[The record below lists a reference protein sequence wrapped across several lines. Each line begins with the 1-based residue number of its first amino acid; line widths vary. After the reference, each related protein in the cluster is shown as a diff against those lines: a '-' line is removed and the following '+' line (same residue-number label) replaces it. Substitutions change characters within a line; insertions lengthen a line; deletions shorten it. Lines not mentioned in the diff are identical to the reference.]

1 MSNVTIEEPV
11 GIRTTTTNTTV
22 MANRKEDL
30 AAITALFDQIPASR
44 GGTKDTNKKWS
55 AFVTL
60 PTLQIVPG
68 IDISTLQPLI
78 GEVTGQVLA
87 FQTMHK
93 IYSSKNA
100 GKPDGAI
107 DPKGPTLEKMNA
119 LAKEAAKEKTPAKQ
133 PPVAEPPKNQ
143 PPPAAEP
150 PKNQPPPPVPQPPK
164 SQPPPVPQPPVR
176 LPPIRPTPIRPTPG
190 QQPISL
196 VRVRMNELDE
206 LDAFMDA
213 HSGEATAIDPESLK
227 EDKLREVEIEA
238 QIHEMRLKMTKQDSK
253 TKKDC
258 VYWIGVAVPVGTY
271 SFNKIHVFFHPTTG
285 QNKSITPS
293 DYEAFKK
300 GWEGLEGNYV
310 PVLGSQLAEAMNKNV
325 LIVPFMN
332 MPETAV
338 DTAPA
343 NMFAENPVETLDA
356 IMTAI
361 QDEMTQYRAKE
372 KRTSVNALQQLAPPV
387 HVSKVA
393 VSSFSSGIDHMR
405 LFIKLFRDTGLI
417 VEATDFDSRL
427 RLIEHKNNAQQHIT
441 SIIGRSAYP
450 PGIKAPKVR
459 VYSQM
464 RVYGDNNVPEPHEW
478 THLPITRFSNIKSY
492 TGSDTTQADVHS
504 QIGHMMFYAAS
515 QYSLVRNSV
524 LSQFD

>member
-1 MSNVTIEEPV
+1 MSNVTIVEPV

-30 AAITALFDQIPASR
+30 AAITALFDQIPASQ
-44 GGTKDTNKKWS
+44 GGTEDTNKKWS

-60 PTLQIVPG
+60 PNLQIVPG

-107 DPKGPTLEKMNA
+107 DPNGPTLEKMNA

-143 PPPAAEP
+143 PPI
-150 PKNQPPPPVPQPPK
+150 PQPPK
-164 SQPPPVPQPPVR
+164 NQPPPVPQPPVR
-176 LPPIRPTPIRPTPG
+176 LPPIRPTPV

-196 VRVRMNELDE
+196 VRVPIDALDE
-206 LDAFMDA
+206 FMDA
-213 HSGEATAIDPESLK
+213 HGCKTKAIDPESLK
-227 EDKLREVEIEA
+227 EDKFREVEVES
-238 QIHEMRLKMTKQDSK
+238 QIHQMRLKMTKYDNK
-253 TKKDC
+253 KKKDY
-258 VYWIGVAVPVGTY
+258 VYWIGVAIPVNTY
-271 SFNKIHVFFHPTTG
+271 AFTKIHVFFHPTFD
-285 QNKSITPS
+285 QNKKIQPS
-293 DYEAFKK
+293 DYAAFKR
-300 GWEGLEGNYV
+300 GWEGLEGSYV
-310 PVLGSQLAEAMNKNV
+310 PILGSQLAEAMNHNV

-332 MPETAV
+332 MPNVAE

-343 NMFAENPVETLDA
+343 NMFAANPVETLDA

-361 QDEMTQYRAKE
+361 QDEMIRYRAKE
-372 KRTSVNALQQLAPPV
+372 KRTSVNALQQLASPV

-405 LFIKLFRDTGLI
+405 VFIKLFRDTGLV
-417 VEATDFDSRL
+417 VEATDFDSRYMT
-427 RLIEHKNNAQQHIT
+427 IEKKNNAQQHIT
-441 SIIGRSAYP
+441 SIIGRSAYQ
-450 PGIKAPKVR
+450 PGVEAPKVR
-459 VYSQM
+459 VYSQEP
-464 RVYGDNNVPEPHEW
+464 VSGDKNVSEPHEW
-478 THLPITRFSNIKSY
+478 THLPITRFSNIKTY
-492 TGSDTTQADVHS
+492 TGNPTTQQDVHS
-504 QIGHMMFYAAS
+504 QIGRMMFYAAS
-515 QYSLVRNSV
+515 QHSLVRSGV
-524 LSQFD
+524 LSQ